1 MAKGLERRLLAV
13 MFTDMV
19 GYTAL
24 MQADEGRAVEKRDLY
39 VDALERQHD
48 DAGGTIV
55 QRLGDGS
62 LSTFPSALAA
72 VGAAVAMQREL
83 APAGV
88 PVRIGI
94 HVGDVIV
101 EPERLTGD
109 AVNVA
114 ARVES
119 FAVPG
124 SVLLSDTAYEQIK
137 NQPGVEVA
145 ALGSFRL
152 KNVGRPVDLYAA
164 AGSGLVVPDRETLA
178 GKGEAV
184 VAIRA
189 AMPEPGGPILGRHRE
204 LAALTELVREH
215 RVVTLTGPGGVG
227 KTRLVTELAH
237 ALAPEFPDGTAFVGF
252 ADVTDEAELLPALG
266 AALDVKEAE
275 ERSVL
280 DGIAALLGE
289 RKVLLVL
296 DNLEQIVGAAP
307 DVAELARR
315 SPELRIVVTSRIP
328 LRIAAEHLYP
338 VDPLPAEDAVALFA
352 ARAAALSPDFRMA
365 EHADAVAEICRRL
378 DGLPLALELAA
389 ARLRLLGAEGLRD
402 RLDRTLELLTTGARD
417 SHDRQRTLRATIG
430 WSYSLLD
437 ESQQRVF
444 RRLAVFAGG
453 CALPDAEAVA
463 GAGTLDELESL
474 VDAALVQANGRLRML
489 QTIADFAREQL
500 DESGEAAEVGMR
512 HARVYADVAREIRD
526 GVEGIEQLAAL
537 ERGIREE
544 ENLDA
549 ALDTL
554 LAAARAGDGDATERG
569 LQMSGDLWMYW
580 HIRGKNL
587 TARDYAA
594 AFLELAGEDA
604 TPGRAGAL
612 ITAGLGSWM
621 SGRYEQSRAEW
632 DEAYAAAAAVGA
644 ERELCIAAFA
654 RALALMM
661 LDPVSGLAV
670 AREAFERG
678 RGLGFAWGEGIGAT
692 VTGMLE
698 TVAGDDAAAA
708 ENFSHA
714 LDIQQRLGDWE
725 GGGMSLGGLASLAV
739 RRGDVAQAL
748 ELYERSL
755 GSFEACGDRGEEARI
770 LSEMA
775 WTHLASGDTT
785 LARRRF
791 FDSVQAH
798 TDIASMR
805 GVGLSLVGL
814 AAAAAVDGR
823 YERAAQIAA
832 AAEVLAEEEG
842 IVVVYSDETP
852 GRELVDQARAALS
865 AEQLARAAEVGRG
878 LSLADALELART
890 GESAPA

>member
-1 MAKGLERRLLAV
+1 MGKALERRLLAV

-24 MQADEGRAVEKRDLY
+24 MQADEGRAVAQRDRY
-39 VDALERQHD
+39 VAALEREHES
-48 DAGGTIV
+48 AGGTIV

-62 LSTFPSALAA
+62 LSMFPSALAA

-83 APAGV
+83 APADV

-109 AVNVA
+109 AVNLA

-119 FAVPG
+119 FAVRG

-145 ALGSFRL
+145 PLGSFRL
-152 KNVGRPVDLYAA
+152 KNVGRPVDFYAV
-164 AGSGLVVPDRETLA
+164 AGSGLVVPDRETLE

-189 AMPEPGGPILGRHRE
+189 AMPEPSGPILGRHRE
-204 LAALTELVREH
+204 LAELTELVREH

-237 ALAPEFPDGTAFVGF
+237 ALAPEFPDGAAFVGF
-252 ADVTDEAELLPALG
+252 ADVTDASELLPALG

-296 DNLEQIVGAAP
+296 DNLEQIVGAAA

-315 SPELRIVVTSRIP
+315 SPGLRIVVTSRIP

-338 VDPLPAEDAVALFA
+338 VDPLPAEDAAALFA
-352 ARAAALSPDFRMA
+352 ARAAAVSPDFRIA

-389 ARLRLLGAEGLRD
+389 ARLRLLGPEGLRD

-417 SHDRQRTLRATIG
+417 SHDRQRTLRATID

-437 ESQQRVF
+437 VSQQRVF

-463 GAGTLDELESL
+463 GAETLDELESL

-512 HARVYADVAREIRD
+512 HAQRYADVACEIRD
-526 GVEGIEQLAAL
+526 GIEGSAQLAAI

-544 ENLDA
+544 ENLQA

-587 TARDYAA
+587 TARDNAA
-594 AFLELAGEDA
+594 AFLELGGEDA
-604 TPGRAGAL
+604 SRGRAGAL

-632 DEAYAAAAAVGA
+632 DEAYANAAAVGA
-644 ERELCIAAFA
+644 ERELCLAAFA
-654 RALALMM
+654 RALALMI

-670 AREAFERG
+670 AREGFERG
-678 RGLGFAWGEGIGAT
+678 RELGFAWGEGIGAT

-698 TVAGDDAAAA
+698 TVAGDDTAAA
-708 ENFSHA
+708 ESFSRA
-714 LDIQQRLGDWE
+714 LDIQQRLGDSE

-739 RRGDVAQAL
+739 RRGDVARAL

-755 GSFEACGDRGEEARI
+755 ASFEACGDRGEEARI

-832 AAEVLAEEEG
+832 AAEVLAEQEG

-852 GRELVDQARAALS
+852 GRELVDHARAALS
-865 AEQLARAAEVGRG
+865 AEQLARAADVGRG
-878 LSLADALELART
+878 LSLADALELARA
-890 GESAPA
+890 GEHAPA